1 MLINK
6 ISNFKPYAGISKQS
20 NNFTSPINKH
30 PLNTQNSRITTY
42 PASYYGQILFKGAQV
57 PFHKT
62 IEQNYFQLP
71 VLEDSK
77 GRKYQAM
84 PDDTQ
89 LRSARSLYTGD
100 NTVCI
105 APTGVGKTAIADYII
120 TKNIKEGKKTFY
132 TTPLKAL
139 SNDKYREFCKIYG
152 EENVGLLT
160 GDIKLKKDAPV
171 LIMTTEIYRNM
182 ALNEFSD
189 PSKDRFKDVNTVV
202 FDEAH
207 YIDEYERGKIWE
219 ESIIFTPQNMQIL
232 PLSATVGNAE
242 EFSSWIGSI
251 KSKNTNLIEAS
262 HKERF
267 VPLVFYEYDKG
278 AKTPF
283 KEVVKANINIAS
295 MKERF
300 KEENLTDKEKRAI
313 EILADKN
320 DITSDE
326 AREKL
331 FLLFGDDSVKHTVF
345 AEKIQEHFA
354 LKPHVAHEVTQLLL
368 DHDSRELNRHVL
380 ARNDNKRTKE
390 DFKTLIHDLD
400 DAKKLPALIFKFSR
414 SACDMNVRN
423 LIEKKI
429 DLTTPE
435 EKEQIQQIVHEYR
448 EKNVYLG
455 KHFNEHDLMSGIASH
470 HAGLMP
476 GYKKLV
482 EELFSKKLL
491 KVVFATSTLSAG
503 INMPARSVVIT
514 QLDRPDDR
522 AQDGYSPITVNEFQ
536 QMSGRAG
543 RRGIDKI
550 GDVIL
555 YNLSN
560 SDKEIAK
567 KYIFSNPNAITSKYQ
582 TSYNFLASYYMQS
595 DDKKGLDYLLDKS
608 LYMYQ
613 AQKTDPLRAKNRLNS
628 KINKY
633 ERVLEKFDFLE
644 RTPNGFKT
652 TPMGNLLTKAHGY
665 NELVLVKMIADK
677 KLDMLNPIELASF
690 AAGLI
695 DSGVDFKDDENNE
708 NNETRKLINDL
719 YVYFCE
725 EQGKYDILDVLCD
738 ASDLCERLQRVEKE
752 NKIKEETNDIDVFS
766 SYLAYS
772 WLNRSEY
779 GDNSANDFK
788 NILKDPTVKKNEKEY
803 LGFKYNPFKHIFEG
817 DIYSVLSQSV
827 DVLKQ
832 IINISEYALEN
843 AETEEDEYYYINLI
857 QTAQE
862 AVDKLKKPPLYDD
875 TSVA

>member
-6 ISNFKPYAGISKQS
+6 VSNFKPTIGISKQS
-20 NNFTSPINKH
+20 NNFSNPIKTH
-30 PLNTQNSRITTY
+30 FSSTQNLQMASY
-42 PASYYGQILFKGAQV
+42 PASYYQQILFKGAAT
-57 PFHKT
+57 PSFNET
-62 IEQNYFQLP
+62 IKKNYFQLP
-71 VLEDSK
+71 ILEDSK

-89 LRSARSLYTGD
+89 LRSAKSLYEGD

-105 APTGVGKTAIADYII
+105 APTGVGKTAIANYVI
-120 TKNIKEGKKTFY
+120 TKNLKEGKKTYY

-189 PSKDRFKDVNTVV
+189 PTKNRFRDVNTVV

-207 YIDEYERGKIWE
+207 YIDEHERGKIWE
-219 ESIIFTPQNMQIL
+219 ESIVFTPQNMQIL

-242 EFSSWIGSI
+242 EFASWIDSI
-251 KSKNTNLIEAS
+251 TSKKTNLIEAS

-267 VPLVFYEYDKG
+267 VPLVFYEYNKDEKV
-278 AKTPF
+278 PF
-283 KEVVKANINIAS
+283 KEVVKGKINLAS
-295 MKERF
+295 IKERA
-300 KEENLTDKEKRAI
+300 EQGALTDKEKRAI

-320 DITSDE
+320 ETTTDE

-331 FLLFGDDSVKHTVF
+331 FSLFDEENIKHTTF
-345 AEKIQEHFA
+345 SQTIQEKFA
-354 LKPHVAHEVTQLLL
+354 LKEHVAHEVTQLLM
-368 DHDSRELNRHVL
+368 DHSSRELNRHVL
-380 ARNDNKRTKE
+380 SRHDKKRPKE

-414 SACDMNVRN
+414 NACDMNVKN
-423 LIEKKI
+423 LIEEKI
-429 DLTTPE
+429 NLTTPE
-435 EKEQIQQIVHEYR
+435 EKEQIRQIVHEYK

-455 KHFNEHDLMSGIASH
+455 KHFNEHDLMSGVASH

-522 AQDGYSPITVNEFQ
+522 AVDGYSPITVNEFQ

-567 KYIFSNPNAITSKYQ
+567 KYIFSNPNAITSKYS

-613 AQKTDPLRAKNRLNS
+613 AQKNNPIKSKNRLNS

-633 ERVLEKFDFLE
+633 ERVLEKFKFLE
-644 RTPNGFKT
+644 KTPRGFKT

-677 KLDMLNPIELASF
+677 KLDMLDPVELASF

-695 DSGVDFKDDENNE
+695 DSGVKFENDEVK
-708 NNETRKLINDL
+708 RLVNDL
-719 YVYFCE
+719 FVYLCE
-725 EQGKYDILDVLCD
+725 EEGKYDILDTLCD
-738 ASDLCERLQRVEKE
+738 AGDLCEKLQRVENE
-752 NKIKEETNDIDVFS
+752 NRIKDETKDIDVFS
-766 SYLAYS
+766 SYIAYS
-772 WLNRSEY
+772 WLNQSEY
-779 GDNSANDFK
+779 EENSANNFK
-788 NILKDPTVKKNEKEY
+788 NILKDPTVRKNEKEY
-803 LGFKYNPFKHIFEG
+803 LGFRYNPFKHIFEG
-817 DIYSVLSQSV
+817 DVYSVLSQSV

-843 AETEEDEYYYINLI
+843 ATSEEDEYYYINLI
-857 QTAQE
+857 QTARE
-862 AVDKLKKPPLYDD
+862 AVDKLKKPPLYDG

>member
-6 ISNFKPYAGISKQS
+6 VTNFKPFTGVSKLTNNSSNPIKQS
-20 NNFTSPINKH
+20 SQNV
-30 PLNTQNSRITTY
+30 QNSQITSY
-42 PASYYGQILFKGAQV
+42 PASYYQQILFKGA
-57 PFHKT
+57 PEPSFDET

-71 VLEDSK
+71 ILEDSK
-77 GRKYQAM
+77 GRKFQAM

-89 LRSARSLYTGD
+89 LRSAKSLYDGD

-105 APTGVGKTAIADYII
+105 APTGVGKTAIANYVI
-120 TKNIKEGKKTFY
+120 TKNLKEGKKTYY

-189 PSKDRFKDVNTVV
+189 PTKSRFKDVNTVV

-207 YIDEYERGKIWE
+207 YIDEHERGKIWE
-219 ESIIFTPQNMQIL
+219 ESIVFTPQNMQIL
-232 PLSATVGNAE
+232 PLSATVGNAQ
-242 EFSSWIGSI
+242 EFSSWIDSI
-251 KSKNTNLIEAS
+251 TKKKTNLIEAS

-267 VPLVFYEYDKG
+267 VPLVFQEYAKG
-278 AKTPF
+278 EKEPF
-283 KEVVKANINIAS
+283 KEIVKGSINIAS
-295 MKERF
+295 MKERAQEGAF
-300 KEENLTDKEKRAI
+300 TDKEKRAI

-320 DITSDE
+320 DITSAE
-326 AREKL
+326 AQEKL
-331 FLLFGDDSVKHTVF
+331 FSLFEEEHVKHTDF
-345 AEKIQEHFA
+345 SKTIQEQFA
-354 LKPHVAHEVTQLLL
+354 LKEHVAREVTQLLL
-368 DHDSRELNRHVL
+368 DHDSRELNRNVL
-380 ARNDNKRTKE
+380 SSKNQKRPQE

-400 DAKKLPALIFKFSR
+400 DARKLPAIIFKFSR
-414 SACDMNVRN
+414 NACDMNVKN
-423 LIEKKI
+423 LIDEGLN
-429 DLTTPE
+429 LTTPE
-435 EKEQIQQIVHEYR
+435 EKEQIQKIIHEYK

-514 QLDRPDDR
+514 QLDKPDDK
-522 AQDGYSPITVNEFQ
+522 ALDGYSPITVNEFQ

-567 KYIFSNPNAITSKYQ
+567 KYIFSNPNAITSKYS

-595 DDKKGLDYLLDKS
+595 DDKEGLDYLLDKS

-613 AQKTDPLRAKNRLNS
+613 AQKANPIKSKNRLNN

-633 ERVLEKFDFLE
+633 EHVLEKFKFLE
-644 RTPNGFKT
+644 KTPRGYKT

-677 KLDMLNPIELASF
+677 KLGRLSPSELAAF

-695 DSGVDFKDDENNE
+695 DSGVNFENE
-708 NNETRKLINDL
+708 ETKKLINDL
-719 YVYFCE
+719 FVYYCE
-725 EQGKYDILDVLCD
+725 EEGKYDILDTLCD
-738 ASDLCERLQRVEKE
+738 AEDLCERLQRAEKE
-752 NKIKEETNDIDVFS
+752 NRIADETNDIDIFS
-766 SYLAYS
+766 SYIAYS
-772 WLNRSEY
+772 WLNQTEY
-779 GDNSANDFK
+779 NDNSANNFK
-788 NILKDPTVKKNEKEY
+788 NILKDPTVRKNEKEY
-803 LGFKYNPFKHIFEG
+803 LGFRYNPFKHIFEG
-817 DIYSVLSQSV
+817 DVYSVLSQSV

-843 AETEEDEYYYINLI
+843 STNDDDKYYYEYLI
-857 QTAQE
+857 CTAQE
-862 AVDKLKKPPLYDD
+862 AVEKLKKPPLYDG

>member
-6 ISNFKPYAGISKQS
+6 ITNFKPFAGISKLTNNSS
-20 NNFTSPINKH
+20 NPIKQN
-30 PLNTQNSRITTY
+30 PYNAQNSQITSY
-42 PASYYGQILFKGAQV
+42 PASYYQQILFKGA
-57 PFHKT
+57 PEPSFDET
-62 IEQNYFQLP
+62 IDQNYFQLP
-71 VLEDSK
+71 ILEDGK
-77 GRKYQAM
+77 GRKFQAM

-89 LRSARSLYTGD
+89 LRSAQSLYNGD

-105 APTGVGKTAIADYII
+105 APTGVGKTAIANYVI
-120 TKNIKEGKKTFY
+120 TKNLKEGKKTYY

-189 PSKDRFKDVNTVV
+189 PTKNRFKDVNTVV

-207 YIDEYERGKIWE
+207 YIDEHERGKIWE
-219 ESIIFTPQNMQIL
+219 ESIVFTPQNMQIL
-232 PLSATVGNAE
+232 PLSATVGNAQ
-242 EFSSWIGSI
+242 EFASWIDSI
-251 KSKNTNLIEAS
+251 TSKKTNLIEAS

-267 VPLVFYEYDKG
+267 VPLVFQEYAKG
-278 AKTPF
+278 EKEPF
-283 KEVVKANINIAS
+283 KEVVKGNINIAS
-295 MKERF
+295 MKERAQEGAF
-300 KEENLTDKEKRAI
+300 TDKEKRAV

-320 DITSDE
+320 DITPVE
-326 AREKL
+326 AQEKL
-331 FLLFGDDSVKHTVF
+331 FSLFEEEEQVKHTDF
-345 AEKIQEHFA
+345 SKTIQEQFA
-354 LKPHVAHEVTQLLL
+354 LKEHVAREVTQLLL
-368 DHDSRELNRHVL
+368 DHDSRELNRNVL
-380 ARNDNKRTKE
+380 SSKNQKRPQE

-400 DAKKLPALIFKFSR
+400 DAKKLPAIIFKFSR
-414 SACDMNVRN
+414 NACDMNVKS
-423 LIEKKI
+423 LIDEGLN
-429 DLTTPE
+429 LTTPE
-435 EKEQIQQIVHEYR
+435 EKEQIQKIIHDYK

-455 KHFNEHDLMSGIASH
+455 KHFNEHDIMSGIASH

-514 QLDRPDDR
+514 QLDKPDDK
-522 AQDGYSPITVNEFQ
+522 ALDGYSPITVNEFQ

-567 KYIFSNPNAITSKYQ
+567 KYIFSNPNAITSKYS

-595 DDKKGLDYLLDKS
+595 DDKEGLDYLLDKS
-608 LYMYQ
+608 LFMYQ
-613 AQKTDPLRAKNRLNS
+613 AQKANPIKSKNRLNN

-633 ERVLEKFDFLE
+633 ERVLEKFKFLE
-644 RTPNGFKT
+644 KTDKGYKT

-677 KLDMLNPIELASF
+677 KLGRLNANELAAF

-695 DSGVDFKDDENNE
+695 DSGVKFENDE
-708 NNETRKLINDL
+708 TKKLVNDL
-719 YVYFCE
+719 FVYYCE
-725 EQGKYDILDVLCD
+725 EEGKYDILDTMCD
-738 ASDLCERLQRVEKE
+738 AEDLCERLQRAEKE
-752 NKIKEETNDIDVFS
+752 NRIADETNDIDIFS
-766 SYLAYS
+766 SYIAYS
-772 WLNRSEY
+772 WLNQSEY
-779 GDNSANDFK
+779 SDNSANNFK
-788 NILKDPTVKKNEKEY
+788 NILKDPTVRKNEKEY
-803 LGFKYNPFKHIFEG
+803 LGFRYNPFKHIFEG
-817 DIYSVLSQSV
+817 DVYSVLSQSV

-843 AETEEDEYYYINLI
+843 STNDDDKYYYEYLI
-857 QTAQE
+857 GIAQE
-862 AVDKLKKPPLYDD
+862 AVENLKKPPLYDG

>member
-6 ISNFKPYAGISKQS
+6 ITNFKPFTGISKLTNNSS
-20 NNFTSPINKH
+20 NPIKQN
-30 PLNTQNSRITTY
+30 PYNAQNSQITSY
-42 PASYYGQILFKGAQV
+42 PASYYQQILFKGA
-57 PFHKT
+57 PEPSFDET
-62 IEQNYFQLP
+62 IDKNYFQLP
-71 VLEDSK
+71 ILEDGK
-77 GRKYQAM
+77 GRKFQAM

-89 LRSARSLYTGD
+89 LRSAQSLYNGD

-105 APTGVGKTAIADYII
+105 APTGVGKTAIANYVI
-120 TKNIKEGKKTFY
+120 TKNLKEGKKTYY

-189 PSKDRFKDVNTVV
+189 PTKNRFKDVNTVV

-207 YIDEYERGKIWE
+207 YIDEHERGKIWE
-219 ESIIFTPQNMQIL
+219 ESIVFTPQNMQIL
-232 PLSATVGNAE
+232 PLSATVGNAQ
-242 EFSSWIGSI
+242 EFASWIDSI
-251 KSKNTNLIEAS
+251 TSKKTNLIEAS

-267 VPLVFYEYDKG
+267 VPLVFQEYAKG
-278 AKTPF
+278 EKEPF
-283 KEVVKANINIAS
+283 KEVVKGNINIAS
-295 MKERF
+295 MKERAQEGAF
-300 KEENLTDKEKRAI
+300 TDKEKRAV

-320 DITSDE
+320 DITPAE
-326 AREKL
+326 AQEKL
-331 FLLFGDDSVKHTVF
+331 FSLFEEEEQVKHTDF
-345 AEKIQEHFA
+345 SKTIQEQFA
-354 LKPHVAHEVTQLLL
+354 LKEHVAREVTQLLL
-368 DHDSRELNRHVL
+368 DHDSRELNRNVL
-380 ARNDNKRTKE
+380 SSKNQKRPQE

-400 DAKKLPALIFKFSR
+400 DAKKLPAIIFKFSR
-414 SACDMNVRN
+414 NACDMNVKN
-423 LIEKKI
+423 LIDEGLN
-429 DLTTPE
+429 LTTPE
-435 EKEQIQQIVHEYR
+435 EKEQIQKIIHDYK

-455 KHFNEHDLMSGIASH
+455 KHFNEHDIMSGIASH

-514 QLDRPDDR
+514 QLDKPDDK
-522 AQDGYSPITVNEFQ
+522 ALDGYSPITVNEFQ

-567 KYIFSNPNAITSKYQ
+567 KYIFSNPNAITSKYS

-595 DDKKGLDYLLDKS
+595 DDKEGLDYLLDKS
-608 LYMYQ
+608 LFMYQ
-613 AQKTDPLRAKNRLNS
+613 AQKNNPIKSKNRLNN

-633 ERVLEKFDFLE
+633 ERVLEKFKFLE
-644 RTPNGFKT
+644 KTDKGYKT

-677 KLDMLNPIELASF
+677 KLGRLNANELAAF

-695 DSGVDFKDDENNE
+695 DSGVKFENDE
-708 NNETRKLINDL
+708 TKKLVNDL
-719 YVYFCE
+719 FVYYCE
-725 EQGKYDILDVLCD
+725 EEGKYDILDTMCD
-738 ASDLCERLQRVEKE
+738 AEDLCERLQRAEKE
-752 NKIKEETNDIDVFS
+752 NRIADETNDIDIFS
-766 SYLAYS
+766 SYIAYS
-772 WLNRSEY
+772 WLNQSEY
-779 GDNSANDFK
+779 SDNSANNFK
-788 NILKDPTVKKNEKEY
+788 NILKDPTVRKNEKEY
-803 LGFKYNPFKHIFEG
+803 LGFRYNPFKHIFEG
-817 DIYSVLSQSV
+817 DVYSVLSQTV

-832 IINISEYALEN
+832 IINISEYAIEN
-843 AETEEDEYYYINLI
+843 SKNDDDKYYYEYLI
-857 QTAQE
+857 GIAQE
-862 AVDKLKKPPLYDD
+862 AVENLKKPPLYDG